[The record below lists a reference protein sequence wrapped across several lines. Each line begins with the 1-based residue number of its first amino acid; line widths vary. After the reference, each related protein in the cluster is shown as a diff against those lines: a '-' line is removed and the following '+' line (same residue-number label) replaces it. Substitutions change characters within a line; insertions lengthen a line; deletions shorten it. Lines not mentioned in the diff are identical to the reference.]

1 MEPPRDPASAKSDDK
16 ESDDQPVE
24 KPSGAH
30 GWNRRRRRVS
40 LAHRLAAAALVLV
53 LTGAVGYVG
62 RERLHQHQKEV
73 AAVQAI
79 GAARKYA
86 LTLTNIDSNAID
98 RTVAEILDGSTGQFR
113 DLCKKSSSQ
122 LRQLLID
129 NQAMT
134 RGHVVEAAVK
144 STSPNKV
151 QVLLFIDQSVTN
163 RASPRPQIDRSRI
176 RMTMENVDGRW
187 LVSRVEL
194 R

>member
-1 MEPPRDPASAKSDDK
+1 MEPPRDAASANARGK
-16 ESDDQPVE
+16 ESNGQPVE
-24 KPSGAH
+24 KPSGGH
-30 GWNRRRRRVS
+30 HWSVQRRRVS
-40 LAHRLAAAALVLV
+40 RAHRLAAAALVLV

-79 GAARKYA
+79 DAARKYA

-144 STSPNKV
+144 AASPNKV

-163 RASPRPQIDRSRI
+163 RASPKPQIDRSRI

-187 LVSRVEL
+187 LVSKVEL